1 MVEEEIK
8 GVIEEEDDGVLVVKH
23 VYSVEWTISTPTGK
37 AFHVSIA
44 HEDPEKSKAM
54 ALELFEKSKAFL
66 EGGSHG
72 TYSV

>member
-1 MVEEEIK
+1 MVEEEVRGII
-8 GVIEEEDDGVLVVKH
+8 GEEDDGVLVVKH

-44 HEDPEKSKAM
+44 HEDPEKAKAM

-66 EGGSHG
+66 EGGG
-72 TYSV
+72 RGAYSV